1 MTDHSAPSQDQHVEA
16 APAAPR
22 PAPPVP
28 TPGLPRPAAGPAAA
42 AAQAGK
48 AGESAQAS
56 ESAQTG
62 ESGETGDVLIDAALR
77 GLDEAP
83 PEDLDAQI
91 EAGRR
96 VHQTLQARLS
106 DLGGE

>member
-1 MTDHSAPSQDQHVEA
+1 MTDHSAPSQDDRVEA

-22 PAPPVP
+22 PAPP
-28 TPGLPRPAAGPAAA
+28 PAQT
-42 AAQAGK
+42 AQTAQT
-48 AGESAQAS
+48 AQAS
-56 ESAQTG
+56 EG
-62 ESGETGDVLIDAALR
+62 GETGDVLIDAALR

>member
-1 MTDHSAPSQDQHVEA
+1 MTDHSAPSQGDHVEA

-22 PAPPVP
+22 PTPPVP
-28 TPGLPRPAAGPAAA
+28 TPGPPRPPASLAAPPA
-42 AAQAGK
+42 QVG
-48 AGESAQAS
+48 G
-56 ESAQTG
+56 TG
-62 ESGETGDVLIDAALR
+62 EAGETGDVLIDAALR

>member
-48 AGESAQAS
+48 AG

>member
-1 MTDHSAPSQDQHVEA
+1 MTDHSAPSQDDRVEA

-22 PAPPVP
+22 PAPP
-28 TPGLPRPAAGPAAA
+28 PAQPAQT
-42 AAQAGK
+42 AQT
-48 AGESAQAS
+48 AQAS
-56 ESAQTG
+56 EG
-62 ESGETGDVLIDAALR
+62 GETGDVLIDAALR

>member
-1 MTDHSAPSQDQHVEA
+1 MVSPA
-16 APAAPR
+16 APAAQ
-22 PAPPVP
+22 
-28 TPGLPRPAAGPAAA
+28 T
-42 AAQAGK
+42 
-48 AGESAQAS
+48 GEA
-56 ESAQTG
+56 G

-83 PEDLDAQI
+83 SEDLDAQI

>member
-1 MTDHSAPSQDQHVEA
+1 MVSP
-16 APAAPR
+16 APAAQTGEAR
-22 PAPPVP
+22 
-28 TPGLPRPAAGPAAA
+28 GPA
-42 AAQAGK
+42 
-48 AGESAQAS
+48 
-56 ESAQTG
+56 

-83 PEDLDAQI
+83 SEDLDAQI

>member
-1 MTDHSAPSQDQHVEA
+1 MTDHSAPSQDDRVEA

-22 PAPPVP
+22 PAPP
-28 TPGLPRPAAGPAAA
+28 PA
-42 AAQAGK
+42 QT
-48 AGESAQAS
+48 AQAS
-56 ESAQTG
+56 EG
-62 ESGETGDVLIDAALR
+62 GETGDVLIDAALR
-77 GLDEAP
+77 ALDEAP

>member
-1 MTDHSAPSQDQHVEA
+1 MTDHSAPSQDDRVEA

-22 PAPPVP
+22 PAPP
-28 TPGLPRPAAGPAAA
+28 PAQT
-42 AAQAGK
+42 AQAGE
-48 AGESAQAS
+48 G
-56 ESAQTG
+56 
-62 ESGETGDVLIDAALR
+62 GETGDVLIDAALR

>member
-1 MTDHSAPSQDQHVEA
+1 MTDHSAPSQDDRVEA

-22 PAPPVP
+22 PAPP
-28 TPGLPRPAAGPAAA
+28 PAQTAQT
-42 AAQAGK
+42 AQAGE
-48 AGESAQAS
+48 G
-56 ESAQTG
+56 
-62 ESGETGDVLIDAALR
+62 GETGDVLIDAALR

>member
-1 MTDHSAPSQDQHVEA
+1 MTDHSAPSQDDHVEA

-28 TPGLPRPAAGPAAA
+28 TPGLPRPPASPAAPP
-42 AAQAGK
+42 AQV
-48 AGESAQAS
+48 GE
-56 ESAQTG
+56 TG
-62 ESGETGDVLIDAALR
+62 ETGETGDVLIDAALR

-83 PEDLDAQI
+83 PKDLDAQI

>member
-1 MTDHSAPSQDQHVEA
+1 M
-16 APAAPR
+16 
-22 PAPPVP
+22 P
-28 TPGLPRPAAGPAAA
+28 TPGLPRPPASPAAPP
-42 AAQAGK
+42 AQV
-48 AGESAQAS
+48 GE
-56 ESAQTG
+56 TG
-62 ESGETGDVLIDAALR
+62 EDGETGDVLIDAALR

>member
-1 MTDHSAPSQDQHVEA
+1 MTDHSAPSQDDRVEA

-22 PAPPVP
+22 PAPP
-28 TPGLPRPAAGPAAA
+28 PAQT
-42 AAQAGK
+42 AQT
-48 AGESAQAS
+48 AQAS
-56 ESAQTG
+56 EG
-62 ESGETGDVLIDAALR
+62 GETGDVLIDAALR

>member
-1 MTDHSAPSQDQHVEA
+1 MVS
-16 APAAPR
+16 
-22 PAPPVP
+22 
-28 TPGLPRPAAGPAAA
+28 PAAA
-42 AAQAGK
+42 QT
-48 AGESAQAS
+48 GEA
-56 ESAQTG
+56 G

>member
-1 MTDHSAPSQDQHVEA
+1 MTDHSAPSQDDHVEA
-16 APAAPR
+16 A
-22 PAPPVP
+22 
-28 TPGLPRPAAGPAAA
+28 
-42 AAQAGK
+42 
-48 AGESAQAS
+48 
-56 ESAQTG
+56 AQTG
-62 ESGETGDVLIDAALR
+62 EAGETGDVLIDAALR
-77 GLDEAP
+77 GLAEAP

>member
-1 MTDHSAPSQDQHVEA
+1 MTDHSAPTQDDHVEA

-22 PAPPVP
+22 PALPVP
-28 TPGLPRPAAGPAAA
+28 PPGLPRPPVSPAAA
-42 AAQAGK
+42 AAQVGEP
-48 AGESAQAS
+48 GESGKS
-56 ESAQTG
+56 G

-77 GLDEAP
+77 ALDEAP

>member
-1 MTDHSAPSQDQHVEA
+1 MTDHSAPSQDDRVEA

-22 PAPPVP
+22 PAPSVP
-28 TPGLPRPAAGPAAA
+28 TPGIPGQPGPPRPVVSPAAA
-42 AAQAGK
+42 QT
-48 AGESAQAS
+48 GEA
-56 ESAQTG
+56 G

-83 PEDLDAQI
+83 SEDLDAQI

>member
-1 MTDHSAPSQDQHVEA
+1 V
-16 APAAPR
+16 
-22 PAPPVP
+22 
-28 TPGLPRPAAGPAAA
+28 
-42 AAQAGK
+42 
-48 AGESAQAS
+48 GE
-56 ESAQTG
+56 TG
-62 ESGETGDVLIDAALR
+62 EAGETGDVLIDAALR

>member
-1 MTDHSAPSQDQHVEA
+1 MTDHSAPSQDRHVEA

-28 TPGLPRPAAGPAAA
+28 TPGLPRRAAGPAAA

-48 AGESAQAS
+48 AGESAQTS
-56 ESAQTG
+56 

>member
-22 PAPPVP
+22 PAPP
-28 TPGLPRPAAGPAAA
+28 PA
-42 AAQAGK
+42 QT
-48 AGESAQAS
+48 AQAS
-56 ESAQTG
+56 EG
-62 ESGETGDVLIDAALR
+62 GETGDVLIDAALR

>member
-1 MTDHSAPSQDQHVEA
+1 MTDHSAPSQDDRVEA

-22 PAPPVP
+22 PAPP
-28 TPGLPRPAAGPAAA
+28 PA
-42 AAQAGK
+42 QT
-48 AGESAQAS
+48 AQAS
-56 ESAQTG
+56 EG
-62 ESGETGDVLIDAALR
+62 GETGDVLIDAALR

-96 VHQTLQARLS
+96 VHQTLQARMS

>member
-1 MTDHSAPSQDQHVEA
+1 MTDHSAPSQDDRVEA

-22 PAPPVP
+22 PAPP
-28 TPGLPRPAAGPAAA
+28 PAQTAQTAQT
-42 AAQAGK
+42 AQAGE
-48 AGESAQAS
+48 G
-56 ESAQTG
+56 
-62 ESGETGDVLIDAALR
+62 GETGDVLIDTALR

>member
-1 MTDHSAPSQDQHVEA
+1 MTEHIAPSQDDHGEA
-16 APAAPR
+16 A
-22 PAPPVP
+22 
-28 TPGLPRPAAGPAAA
+28 
-42 AAQAGK
+42 
-48 AGESAQAS
+48 
-56 ESAQTG
+56 AQTG
-62 ESGETGDVLIDAALR
+62 EAGETGDVLIDAALR
-77 GLDEAP
+77 GLDDAP

>member
-1 MTDHSAPSQDQHVEA
+1 MTDHSAPSQDDRVEA

-22 PAPPVP
+22 PAPP
-28 TPGLPRPAAGPAAA
+28 PA
-42 AAQAGK
+42 QT
-48 AGESAQAS
+48 AQAS
-56 ESAQTG
+56 EG
-62 ESGETGDVLIDAALR
+62 GETGDVLIDAALR

>member
-1 MTDHSAPSQDQHVEA
+1 MTDHSAPSQDDHVEA

-28 TPGLPRPAAGPAAA
+28 TPGLPRPPASPAAPP
-42 AAQAGK
+42 AQV
-48 AGESAQAS
+48 GE
-56 ESAQTG
+56 TG
-62 ESGETGDVLIDAALR
+62 ETGETGDVLIDAALR

>member
-48 AGESAQAS
+48 AGESAQ
-56 ESAQTG
+56 TG
-62 ESGETGDVLIDAALR
+62 ESGETGDVLIDASLR

>member
-42 AAQAGK
+42 AAQSAQT
-48 AGESAQAS
+48 GESAQS
-56 ESAQTG
+56 G
-62 ESGETGDVLIDAALR
+62 ESGETGDVLIDASLR

>member
-42 AAQAGK
+42 AAQAG
-48 AGESAQAS
+48 

-62 ESGETGDVLIDAALR
+62 ESGETGDVLIDASLR

>member
-1 MTDHSAPSQDQHVEA
+1 MTDHSAPSQDDHVET

-28 TPGLPRPAAGPAAA
+28 TPGLPRPPASPAAPP
-42 AAQAGK
+42 AQV
-48 AGESAQAS
+48 GE
-56 ESAQTG
+56 TG
-62 ESGETGDVLIDAALR
+62 EAGETGDVLIDAALR

>member
-1 MTDHSAPSQDQHVEA
+1 MTDHSAPSQDDHVEA

-28 TPGLPRPAAGPAAA
+28 TPGLPRPPASPAAPP
-42 AAQAGK
+42 AQV
-48 AGESAQAS
+48 GE
-56 ESAQTG
+56 TG
-62 ESGETGDVLIDAALR
+62 DAGETGDVLIDAALR

>member
-1 MTDHSAPSQDQHVEA
+1 MTDHSAPSQDDHVEA

-22 PAPPVP
+22 PAAPVP
-28 TPGLPRPAAGPAAA
+28 TPGLPRPPASPAAA
-42 AAQAGK
+42 AAQAGET
-48 AGESAQAS
+48 GDTVQA
-56 ESAQTG
+56 G
-62 ESGETGDVLIDAALR
+62 ESGETGDVLFDAALR

>member
-16 APAAPR
+16 AATAPR

-28 TPGLPRPAAGPAAA
+28 TPGLPRPATGPAAA
-42 AAQAGK
+42 TASADKAREGAQI
-48 AGESAQAS
+48 GE
-56 ESAQTG
+56 G
-62 ESGETGDVLIDAALR
+62 GETGDVLIDAALR

>member
-1 MTDHSAPSQDQHVEA
+1 MTDHSAPSQDDRVEA

-22 PAPPVP
+22 PAAPVP
-28 TPGLPRPAAGPAAA
+28 TPGLPRPPASPAAA
-42 AAQAGK
+42 AAQAGET
-48 AGESAQAS
+48 GETVQAD
-56 ESAQTG
+56 

>member
-1 MTDHSAPSQDQHVEA
+1 MTDHSAPSQDDRVEA

-22 PAPPVP
+22 PAPP
-28 TPGLPRPAAGPAAA
+28 PAQTAQTAQT
-42 AAQAGK
+42 AQAGE
-48 AGESAQAS
+48 G
-56 ESAQTG
+56 
-62 ESGETGDVLIDAALR
+62 GETGDVLIDAALR

>member
-1 MTDHSAPSQDQHVEA
+1 MTDHSAPSQDHHGES
-16 APAAPR
+16 APAEPR

-28 TPGLPRPAAGPAAA
+28 TPGFPRPPASPAAA
-42 AAQAGK
+42 AAAT
-48 AGESAQAS
+48 GEA
-56 ESAQTG
+56 G